1 MVIIDNKL
9 MKLFHIIK
17 EDAAANKHNAAYIVK
32 ANSPE
37 LALREVNL
45 TPTDVEELNKEY
57 KSQSFPRYSVSIEEI
72 NLEDRAFYQL

>member
-17 EDAAANKHNAAYIVK
+17 EDAANKHNAAYIVK

-37 LALREVNL
+37 LALRKVNL

-72 NLEDRAFYQL
+72 DLTDKTFYEIH